1 VSNGKTLFMLSVE
14 ESHRLPVGWELLQR
28 RPVFHRPVLRLDAL
42 AQVLDA
48 RLGKRARQCGLATP
62 SELTGYPKPS
72 VR

>member
-1 VSNGKTLFMLSVE
+1 MSSGKTLFMLSAE
-14 ESHRLPVGWELLQR
+14 ESHRLPVGWELLQQK
-28 RPVFHRPVLRLDAL
+28 PVFHRPMLRLDAL

-48 RLGKRARQCGLATP
+48 RLGNRGRQCGLATP